1 MKKKKKFYGI
11 IVPSVTPLTN
21 DYRLDPLAVEKIFN
35 HFYNCQVSPFVM
47 GTTGESSSLPLAL
60 KKEFLKVAG
69 AIKRPGCNLYAG
81 ISSNIVEESIEFAKY
96 SADNGVDAV
105 VATLPFY
112 YTLTESQMKKYFDTL
127 ASSIPLPLII
137 YNIPATT
144 HISIPLSLIEELSH
158 HPNIVATKD
167 SERSLERLQQ
177 SLSLWK
183 NREDFA
189 HFTGWAAMSAEA
201 LINGSDG
208 LVPSTGNLVP
218 EIYSVMLKAV
228 EEGNS
233 GRAYEMQKF
242 SDLFGNLYQ
251 EGRTLGESLAALKVL
266 MNEKGLCGKTMMP
279 PLQPLSVEEE
289 VVLVQCLRKQ
299 VC

>member
-1 MKKKKKFYGI
+1 
-11 IVPSVTPLTN
+11 
-21 DYRLDPLAVEKIFN
+21 
-35 HFYNCQVSPFVM
+35 
-47 GTTGESSSLPLAL
+47 
-60 KKEFLKVAG
+60 LKVAG
-69 AIKRPGCNLYAG
+69 ANKRPGINLYAG
-81 ISSNIVEESIEFAKY
+81 ISSNVVDESVEFARY
-96 SADNGVDAV
+96 CADQGVDAV
-105 VATLPFY
+105 VATVPFY

-127 ASSIPLPLII
+127 ASAIPLPLII

-167 SERSLERLQQ
+167 SERSVERLKQ

-189 HFTGWAAMSAEA
+189 HFTGWASMSAEA

-208 LVPSTGNLVP
+208 LVPSTGNLFP
-218 EIYSVMLKAV
+218 EIYSAMLKSV

-233 GRAYEMQKF
+233 GRLYELQKF
-242 SDLFGNLYQ
+242 SDLYGNLYQ
-251 EGRTLGESLAALKVL
+251 EGRTLGESLSALKVL

-279 PLQPLSVEEE
+279 PLQQLTAEEE
-289 VVLVQCLRKQ
+289 NVLVQTLRNQ
-299 VC
+299 VPIFLTV

>member
-1 MKKKKKFYGI
+1 MKMKKKYHGI
-11 IVPSVTPLTN
+11 IVPSVTPLTE
-21 DYRLDPLAVEKIFN
+21 DYRLDVGAVEKIFN
-35 HFYNCQVSPFVM
+35 HFYNCHVSPFVL
-47 GTTGESSSLPLAL
+47 GTTGESSSLPLVL
-60 KKEFLKVAG
+60 KQEFLKVAG
-69 AIKRPGCNLYAG
+69 ANKRPGTNLYAG
-81 ISSNIVEESIEFAKY
+81 ISSNIVDESIEFAKHC
-96 SADNGVDAV
+96 ADHGVDVV

-112 YTLTESQMKKYFDTL
+112 YPLTESQMKKYFDTL
-127 ASSIPLPLII
+127 ASAIPLPLII

-144 HISIPLSLIEELSH
+144 HISIPLSLIDQLSH
-158 HPNIVATKD
+158 HPNIVAIKD
-167 SERSLERLQQ
+167 SERSVERLQQ

-183 NREDFA
+183 DREDFA

-228 EEGNS
+228 EDGNAV
-233 GRAYEMQKF
+233 RAYEMQKF

-251 EGRTLGESLAALKVL
+251 EGRTLGESLSALKVL

-289 VVLVQCLRKQ
+289 EVLVQRLRKQ
-299 VC
+299 GC

>member
-1 MKKKKKFYGI
+1 MKMKKKYHGI

-21 DYRLDPLAVEKIFN
+21 DYRLDIIAVEKIFK
-35 HFYNCQVSPFVM
+35 HFYDCQSSPFVL
-47 GTTGESSSLPLAL
+47 GTTGESSSLPLKV

-69 AIKRPGCNLYAG
+69 AIKRPGSNLYAG
-81 ISSNIVEESIEFAKY
+81 ISSNIVDESIEFAKY
-96 SADNGVDAV
+96 CADHGVDAV

-112 YTLTESQMKKYFDTL
+112 YTLTESQMKKYFETL
-127 ASSIPLPLII
+127 ANAIPLPLII

-167 SERSLERLQQ
+167 SERSVERLQQ

-183 NREDFA
+183 DREDFA
-189 HFTGWAAMSAEA
+189 HFTGWAAMSVES

-233 GRAYEMQKF
+233 VRAYEMQKF

-251 EGRTLGESLAALKVL
+251 KGRTLGESLSALKVL

-289 VVLVQCLRKQ
+289 EVLVQKLRKLG
-299 VC
+299 C

>member
-1 MKKKKKFYGI
+1 MKMKKKFCGI

-21 DYRLDPLAVEKIFN
+21 DYRLDTVAVEKVFN
-35 HFYNCQVSPFVM
+35 HFYDCKVSPFMM
-47 GTTGESSSLPLAL
+47 GTTGESSSLPLEL

-69 AIKRPGCNLYAG
+69 AIKKPGSNLYAG
-81 ISSNIVEESIEFAKY
+81 ISSNIVDESVEFAKY
-96 SADNGVDAV
+96 CADHGVDAV

-127 ASSIPLPLII
+127 ASAIPLPLII

-167 SERSLERLQQ
+167 SERSAERLQQ

-183 NREDFA
+183 NREDFS

-228 EEGNS
+228 KDGNS
-233 GRAYEMQKF
+233 ARAFEMQKF
-242 SDLFGNLYQ
+242 SDLYGNLYQ
-251 EGRTLGESLAALKVL
+251 EGRTLGESLSALKVL

-279 PLQPLSVEEE
+279 PLQPLTEEE
-289 VVLVQCLRKQ
+289 EKVLVQNLRKQ
-299 VC
+299 VP